1 MLKRRNSPYASFNPT
16 APRNVKLDCT
26 PTLLRPGRLIKPK
39 RASTMAP
46 PQKSLDSPDGV
57 FMLQN

>member
-1 MLKRRNSPYASFNPT
+1 MLMRRNSPYASFNPT

-26 PTLLRPGRLIKPK
+26 PTLLRPGRLITPK

-46 PQKSLDSPDGV
+46 PQ
-57 FMLQN
+57 